1 VVADSYLYRSRGNN
15 RYTPGTTTPAR
26 GTYAST
32 QEASSDSSIR
42 YYKVR
47 QGDTLSRIA
56 KKTGTTVAQLCKLN
70 KISTT
75 TTLRLGRVLRCS

>member
-1 VVADSYLYRSRGNN
+1 VVADSYLYRSRGSN
-15 RYTPGTTTPAR
+15 RYTPGTTPVR
-26 GTYAST
+26 GTYASAQAT
-32 QEASSDSSIR
+32 SSQRDIR

-70 KISTT
+70 KISAT